1 MSLIITVYTNE
12 GIVMASDSRMTYAVT
27 TQKEGQTVTNPG
39 IHYLDTSYK
48 TFLCKNR
55 IGISACGDVVYD
67 KKMISYY
74 INEFDR
80 KVLTKD
86 TTIDEVPLLLVDF
99 LTKAK
104 VKMNVFFHIA
114 GYNNNKRKVYKVH
127 LLTKNIVPLPSSDTC
142 GATWDGEIQVLT
154 RLIKHAYI
162 ASPEKVLNLNNITL
176 NKDNVEKKIDNGILI
191 SQEDITVMPEL
202 NVPWDFMSL
211 QDGVDFATFAIK
223 TTVDTMKFFQTYKT
237 VGGPIDILI
246 LKPNESFWLQR
257 KELHI

>member
-12 GIVMASDSRMTYAVT
+12 GIVMASDSRMTYAAT

-48 TFLCKNR
+48 TFLCQNR

-67 KKMISYY
+67 KKMVSYY

-80 KVLTKD
+80 KVLDKD
-86 TTIDEVPLLLVDF
+86 VDVDQVPMLLVDF
-99 LTKAK
+99 LTKQK
-104 VKMNVFFHIA
+104 VKMNVFFHVS
-114 GYNNNKRKVYKVH
+114 GYKDNKRKVYKVH
-127 LLTKNIVPLPSSDTC
+127 LLTKKIVPVPSEETC

-154 RLIKHAYI
+154 RLIKNAYI
-162 ASPEKVLNLNNITL
+162 TAPENVIPLNNITL
-176 NKDNVEKKIDNGILI
+176 NKDNIEKRIENGLLF
-191 SQEDITVMPEL
+191 SQDDVTVMPEL
-202 NVPWDFMSL
+202 NVPWDFLSL
-211 QDGVDFATFAIK
+211 QDAVDFATFAIN

-246 LKPNESFWLQR
+246 IKPNEAFWLQR